1 ENLSH
6 IPSSI
11 EEVDKINISESLGE
25 IPQESKKEGIV
36 NVVAQQSS
44 DIINLVTLL
53 YDAIWQDES
62 VPIPIKELIGRT
74 QITIIKVALS
84 DTDFFNRENHPARRI
99 LNEFASAGIGWTEV
113 ENLAKDPLYKEIES

>member
-1 ENLSH
+1 
-6 IPSSI
+6 
-11 EEVDKINISESLGE
+11 VDKINISESLGE
-25 IPQESKKEGIV
+25 IPQESKKEGVV
-36 NVVAQQSS
+36 NAVAQQSSDIRHQTS

>member
-1 ENLSH
+1 MQ
-6 IPSSI
+6 
-11 EEVDKINISESLGE
+11 SLNNHQTSD
-25 IPQESKKEGIV
+25 IRHQTSDIRH
-36 NVVAQQSS
+36 QTS